1 MQRHELEKLS
11 REELIAYAERLNVP
25 RPRVLTQ
32 PELIDEIIA
41 RTARTDRERARS
53 RGWLGKA
60 RDLLAKVIEQ
70 GLHLPDAA
78 RAIRT
83 SPAAAR
89 SWPTPP
95 PPLPTVTLAEIY
107 AAQGHLERAVSVL
120 DEVIAREPDHKE
132 ARELRDRFAEQTQRT
147 RGRPPRATDSGRTEA
162 RGGAERAEAKA
173 QEPAASEAAVNE
185 AIPSE
190 AAANEAIPNEAA
202 ANEVSAPQEAR
213 AEQATAQEEAAPA
226 TEAAAFAAE
235 DEPSNVEAAE
245 EVKAK
250 SVETDEDTKTS
261 SAETATES
269 AAEAATETAA
279 EAATETAAATATE
292 TATETAS
299 ETATETAAET
309 AANTAAEPPTEASA
323 ETSAEA
329 ANEAEEPAAE
339 RAVDPTPLSE
349 PTREAPAVA
358 AEDDG
363 SGPRTERDEA
373 APPAAEAMPA
383 EPTPSAEHGADAT
396 ENAIEI
402 DETVV
407 DDRAIA
413 DLTERLRA
421 QEETAQQE
429 PAQQDTAQ
437 QDTAQQETAPEPAEE
452 DLPETYDVDEV
463 VAIAV
468 DPETIYVYWEVR
480 AVTLAR
486 ALARRPSGR
495 LALRIAAVSPSW
507 DGPVTRTWEI
517 LVDALHGDR
526 FIPDIPQ
533 GANVRVSVGW
543 LDGGSFEPFAVGA
556 EVASPRLAP
565 SEVESREVGQ
575 WTPEIHL
582 PASPVPLG
590 RAPRASQGTWA
601 PAPHGLDSPAPSPGA
616 GPATSPGASAASPVP
631 LSLGRPA
638 PGLTALAPSGGAGP
652 GIDRATR
659 SAELTRSYFRTFAG
673 NYIRGGAS
681 DQVRGG
687 ASDYV
692 RGGASDY
699 VRGGASDYVR
709 GGASDLLW
717 GGASD
722 LARNRNF

>member
-1 MQRHELEKLS
+1 MQRQELEKLS
-11 REELIAYAERLNVP
+11 REELIAHAERLNVP

-60 RDLLAKVIEQ
+60 RDLLARVIEQ

-78 RAIRT
+78 RAVRT
-83 SPAAAR
+83 SHAAAR

-132 ARELRDRFAEQTQRT
+132 ARELRERFAEQTQRT
-147 RGRPPRATDSGRTEA
+147 RGRPSRAIDSGRTEA

-173 QEPAASEAAVNE
+173 QEPAASKAAANE
-185 AIPSE
+185 AVPSE
-190 AAANEAIPNEAA
+190 AAANEAIPSEAAAKEAAPNEAA
-202 ANEVSAPQEAR
+202 SNEVSTPQEAR

-226 TEAAAFAAE
+226 TEAVAFAAE

-250 SVETDEDTKTS
+250 SVEIDEETKTS

-269 AAEAATETAA
+269 AAE
-279 EAATETAAATATE
+279 
-292 TATETAS
+292 
-299 ETATETAAET
+299 TATETAAET
-309 AANTAAEPPTEASA
+309 AADTAAEPPTEASV
-323 ETSAEA
+323 ETSAEV

-339 RAVDPTPLSE
+339 RAVGPAPLTE
-349 PTREAPAVA
+349 PTREAPAIA

-363 SGPRTERDEA
+363 SGPMTERDEA
-373 APPAAEAMPA
+373 ALPAAEAMPA
-383 EPTPSAEHGADAT
+383 EPTPNAEHGADAADS
-396 ENAIEI
+396 AIEL

-407 DDRAIA
+407 DDQAIA

-429 PAQQDTAQ
+429 
-437 QDTAQQETAPEPAEE
+437 TAQQETAQQPAEE

-526 FIPDIPQ
+526 FIHDIPQ

-565 SEVESREVGQ
+565 SEVESREVGH

-590 RAPRASQGTWA
+590 RAPRASRTQGTWA
-601 PAPHGLDSPAPSPGA
+601 PAPHGLDSPAPSQGA
-616 GPATSPGASAASPVP
+616 GPATSPGASAASPVALNP
-631 LSLGRPA
+631 GRPA
-638 PGLTALAPSGGAGP
+638 PGLTALAPSGGTGP

-659 SAELTRSYFRTFAG
+659 SAELTRSYFRSFAG
-673 NYIRGGAS
+673 NYIRSGAS

-687 ASDYV
+687 ASEYV
-692 RGGASDY
+692 RGGASE
-699 VRGGASDYVR
+699 YVR
-709 GGASDLLW
+709 GGASDLWGGASDRIRGGASDQLW

-722 LARNRNF
+722 LSRTRSF